1 MAERFS
7 NNAVG
12 TLASALDDVETTV
25 ALVSEAGAAR
35 FAALGVGDFQRATI
49 TNPATPEAFEIVRI
63 TANDGLSLTVE
74 RGNDG
79 TTAAAWP
86 AGSKISARVTAGML
100 DDLASSG
107 LQADDRYGRQFK
119 TAGAGL
125 VVNGRADLSDDVVQ
139 LGGYNMLQKY
149 GAAPTEVYGMGRFWQ
164 DKNMAHESV
173 GGSPFVDLKDAAAYT
188 WAPNGDYPDG
198 SIVAPPTPD
207 GFLYLFQ
214 SLDWRST
221 QTTTLPG
228 FNGSGYPV
236 DALGAD
242 NAVVGQWLP
251 LPTPLAF
258 TLGFTGLVGGI
269 VLSEVGFIC
278 TEHGAGT
285 APVVSIGTN
294 ETPTSLVNSVA
305 LSQIAGAGQVHRFP
319 VNPAG
324 APLMEIKFTL
334 NTPSDA
340 MFYGR
345 FYWRGFFL
353 PPAIV

>member
-12 TLASALDDVETTV
+12 TLASALDNTETTV

-35 FAALGVGDFQRATI
+35 FAALDVGDFQRATI

-74 RGNDG
+74 RGMEEMA
-79 TTAAAWP
+79 AAAWP

-100 DDLASSG
+100 QTLAG
-107 LQADDRYGRQFK
+107 GGMQADDRYGRQFK
-119 TAGAGL
+119 TEFAGL
-125 VVNGRADLSDDVVQ
+125 VVNGRAELTDGVVQ
-139 LGGYNMLQKY
+139 LGGYNLLQKY
-149 GAAPTEVYGMGRFWQ
+149 GAAATQVYSPGKFWQ
-164 DKNMAHESV
+164 DENMAHESV
-173 GGSPFVDLKDAAAYT
+173 GGSPFVDLKDAAAST
-188 WAPNGDYPDG
+188 WASNGYYRDG
-198 SIVAPPTPD
+198 RIVAPPTPD

-214 SLDWRST
+214 SLDWRAT
-221 QTTTLPG
+221 QTTTPPG
-228 FNGSGYPV
+228 FDGSGYPV
-236 DALGAD
+236 DALD
-242 NAVVGQWLP
+242 TNNEVVGQWLP

-258 TLGFTGLVGGI
+258 TLWFPGVVGGI

-278 TEHGAGT
+278 TDYSGGT
-285 APVVSIGTN
+285 APVVSIGTDAA
-294 ETPTSLVNSVA
+294 PTSLVNSVA
-305 LSQIAGAGQVHRFP
+305 LSQIAGHNQVHRFP

-324 APLMEIKFTL
+324 EPLTAIKFTL

-353 PPAIV
+353 PQ

>member
-12 TLASALDDVETTV
+12 TLASALDNVETTV

-35 FAALGVGDFQRATI
+35 FATLDVGDFQRATI

-63 TANDGLSLTVE
+63 TANEGLSLTVE
-74 RGNDG
+74 RENEG

-100 DDLASSG
+100 DALTSSG
-107 LQADDRYGRQFK
+107 LQADDRYGGQFK

-125 VVNGRADLSDDVVQ
+125 VVNGRADSTNGVVQ
-139 LGGYNMLQKY
+139 LGGYNLLQKY
-149 GAAPTEVYGMGRFWQ
+149 GAAATQAYGAGKFWQ

-188 WAPNGDYPDG
+188 WASNGYYTDG

-214 SLDWRST
+214 SLDWRAT

-228 FNGSGYPV
+228 FDGSGYPV

-258 TLGFTGLVGGI
+258 TLGFTGVVGGI

-278 TEHGAGT
+278 TDYGAGT
-285 APVVSIGTN
+285 APVVSIGTDAA
-294 ETPTSLVNSVA
+294 PTSLVNSVA

-324 APLMEIKFTL
+324 EPLSAIKFTL

-353 PPAIV
+353 PQ

>member
-12 TLASALDDVETTV
+12 TLASALDNTETTV
-25 ALVSEAGAAR
+25 ALVNEAGAAR
-35 FAALGVGDFQRATI
+35 FVMLDEDEFQRATI

-63 TANDGLSLTVE
+63 TANNDLSLTVE
-74 RGNDG
+74 RGNEG
-79 TTAAAWP
+79 TSAAAWP
-86 AGSKISARVTAGML
+86 AGSKISARVTAEMLSALNSGM
-100 DDLASSG
+100 
-107 LQADDRYGRQFK
+107 QADDSYGRQFK
-119 TAGAGL
+119 TDCAGL
-125 VVNGRADLSDDVVQ
+125 VVNGRAHLTDGVVQ
-139 LGGYNMLQKY
+139 LGGYNLLQKY
-149 GAAPTEVYGMGRFWQ
+149 GAAATRTYGPGKFWQ
-164 DKNMAHESV
+164 DENMAHESV

-188 WAPNGDYPDG
+188 WASNGHYPDG

-207 GFLYLFQ
+207 GFMYLFQ

-221 QTTTLPG
+221 QTTTPPG
-228 FNGSGYPV
+228 FDGSGNPV
-236 DALGAD
+236 DALNTD

-258 TLGFTGLVGGI
+258 TLGFTGVVGGI

-278 TEHGAGT
+278 TDYGAGT
-285 APVVSIGTN
+285 APVVSIGTDAA
-294 ETPTSLVNSVA
+294 PTSLVNSAA
-305 LSQIAGAGQVHRFP
+305 LSQIAGHNQVHRFP

-324 APLMEIKFTL
+324 APLREIKFTL

-353 PPAIV
+353 PQ

>member
-12 TLASALDDVETTV
+12 TLASALDNVETTV

-35 FAALGVGDFQRATI
+35 FAALDVGDFQRATI

-63 TANDGLSLTVE
+63 TANNGLSLTVE
-74 RGNDG
+74 RGNEG

-100 DDLASSG
+100 QTLASGG

-119 TAGAGL
+119 TEGAGL
-125 VVNGRADLSDDVVQ
+125 VVNGRADMTDGVVQ
-139 LGGYNMLQKY
+139 LGGYNLLQKY
-149 GAAPTEVYGMGRFWQ
+149 GAAATQVYSPGKFWQ
-164 DKNMAHESV
+164 DENMAHESV
-173 GGSPFVDLKDAAAYT
+173 GGSPFVDLKDAAKYT
-188 WAPNGDYPDG
+188 WASNGYYREG
-198 SIVAPPTPD
+198 TIVAPPTPD

-214 SLDWRST
+214 SLDWRAT

-236 DALGAD
+236 DALGDD
-242 NAVVGQWLP
+242 NVVVGRWLP
-251 LPTPLAF
+251 LSTPLAF
-258 TLGFTGLVGGI
+258 TLGFTGVVGGI

-278 TEHGAGT
+278 TAYGGGT
-285 APVVSIGTN
+285 APVVSIGTDAA
-294 ETPTSLVNSVA
+294 PTSLVNSVA
-305 LSQIAGAGQVHRFP
+305 LSQIAGNGQVHRFP

-324 APLMEIKFTL
+324 EPLSAIKFTL

-340 MFYGR
+340 VFYGR

-353 PPAIV
+353 PPAIG

>member
-12 TLASALDDVETTV
+12 TLASALDNVETTV

-63 TANDGLSLTVE
+63 TSNDGLSLTVE
-74 RGNDG
+74 RGIEN
-79 TTAAAWP
+79 TIAAAWP
-86 AGSKISARVTAGML
+86 AGSKISARVTAEML
-100 DDLASSG
+100 DALASSG
-107 LQADDRYGRQFK
+107 LQEDDRPGGQFK
-119 TAGAGL
+119 TASAGL
-125 VVNGRADLSDDVVQ
+125 VVNGRAESTNGVVQ
-139 LGGYNMLQKY
+139 LGGYNLLQKY
-149 GAAPTEVYGMGRFWQ
+149 GAAPTEVYSKGEFWQ

-173 GGSPFVDLKDAAAYT
+173 GGSPFVDLKDAADT
-188 WAPNGDYPDG
+188 WAPNGYYTDG

-214 SLDWRST
+214 SLDWRAT

-228 FNGSGYPV
+228 FDGSGYPV
-236 DALGAD
+236 DALD
-242 NAVVGQWLP
+242 TNNEVTEVVGKWLP

-258 TLGFTGLVGGI
+258 TLMFPGVVGGI

-278 TEHGAGT
+278 TGYGAGT
-285 APVVSIGTN
+285 APVVSIGT
-294 ETPTSLVNSVA
+294 EEAPTSLVNSVA

-324 APLMEIKFTL
+324 EPLSAIKFTL

-340 MFYGR
+340 TFYGR

-353 PPAIV
+353 PQ